1 MKELIEKVAR
11 SIHDSQ
17 WDEAYDELN
26 QNGIEKALAKQSA
39 IAAIRSVLEHF
50 SEPGNISD
58 AMSVAAVVK
67 WQNDE
72 SGGSL
77 QDWLETAIA
86 SAMRAALSELQ
97 AKEAGE

>member
-1 MKELIEKVAR
+1 MKDLVERV
-11 SIHDSQ
+11 
-17 WDEAYDELN
+17 
-26 QNGIEKALAKQSA
+26 EKAITDVDPMDSRLSA
-39 IAAIRSVLEHF
+39 VAAISAVLEHF

-58 AMSVAAVVK
+58 AMSIAAVVK

>member
-1 MKELIEKVAR
+1 MNDLVERVAR
-11 SIHDSQ
+11 AMHTSEEWSSFWSND
-17 WDEAYDELN
+17 DAM
-26 QNGIEKALAKQSA
+26 ALAR
-39 IAAIRSVLEHF
+39 AAIRAVLSHF

-58 AMSVAAVVK
+58 AMSIAAVVK

-86 SAMRAALSELQ
+86 SAMRAALE
-97 AKEAGE
+97 EASR